1 MVRFGLAADP
11 AQHEVD
17 RRDELNFHRVR
28 VQCVFAGRERRAP
41 DTAMTGLNLFAVTKR
56 FARSPVPLDCPTTQE
71 ARRIHSEMSRQLFT
85 SLCHRTNFT
94 WRIEFGLVTLRD
106 ERQAHHGRT

>member
-1 MVRFGLAADP
+1 MRF
-11 AQHEVD
+11 
-17 RRDELNFHRVR
+17 RSVR
-28 VQCVFAGRERRAP
+28 VQRLP
-41 DTAMTGLNLFAVTKR
+41 R
-56 FARSPVPLDCPTTQE
+56 FAIDRHAAEVPVPLDCPTTQE

-85 SLCHRTNFT
+85 SPCHRTNFT